1 VELNL
6 EVPLEIYERVVVVL
20 WGECGTH
27 GRETY
32 FTGEKPILLKYHS
45 PRILVQT
52 RSLVLTI
59 LIGAI
64 FRIFPFI

>member
-1 VELNL
+1 LQGRKQWLLTV
-6 EVPLEIYERVVVVL
+6 
-20 WGECGTH
+20 CGTH

-32 FTGEKPILLKYHS
+32 FIGEKPILLKYHS

-59 LIGAI
+59 LIEAI
-64 FRIFPFI
+64 LRIFPFI